1 MPSQIPPGAKSMVNP
16 LRIAST
22 LLLALALPAGLGG
35 CGNSGPL
42 FLPPPPVSQVPEKA
56 PNAAPSVAAPVPA
69 TTAAPPA
76 DTGATESTAP

>member
-1 MPSQIPPGAKSMVNP
+1 MLNP

-42 FLPPPPVSQVPEKA
+42 FLPPPPVSQVPEEA
-56 PNAAPSVAAPVPA
+56 PNAAPVPA
-69 TTAAPPA
+69 TKAAPPA
-76 DTGATESTAP
+76 DAGATESTAP

>member
-1 MPSQIPPGAKSMVNP
+1 MVNP

-22 LLLALALPAGLGG
+22 LLLALSLPAALGG
-35 CGNSGPL
+35 CGNTGDL

-56 PNAAPSVAAPVPA
+56 PNTAPVAAPAPA

-76 DTGATESTAP
+76 DAGATESTTP